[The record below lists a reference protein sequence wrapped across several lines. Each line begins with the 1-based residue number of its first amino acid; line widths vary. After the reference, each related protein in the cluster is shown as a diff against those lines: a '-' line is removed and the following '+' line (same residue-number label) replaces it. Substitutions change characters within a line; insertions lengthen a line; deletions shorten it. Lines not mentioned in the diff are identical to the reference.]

1 MTDESDAPEKFQIDW
16 IRAIAGAMAAVASA
30 VLLSTLG
37 AAGTIIGAALGSLVV
52 TIASAMIAEGLSANR
67 RKGAKRKEGA
77 AEWVGTAQAE
87 ALRDTTAD
95 ETAAPERHLD
105 HAEQRLA
112 EAHEERDDAIV
123 VAPVGWRG
131 RFSRLPWMRIG
142 LTALAL
148 FVVALML
155 ITAFELVTGRSVSSI
170 TGGSDDTGDTTIE
183 QVGGKDS
190 GKDDRV
196 RDEQP
201 TESPRPSQRTDP
213 STAPTE
219 SPTPSVS
226 QEPSPAESTAVPTE
240 SQTPT
245 PAATT
250 SP

>member
-77 AEWVGTAQAE
+77 AERVGTAQAE
-87 ALRDTTAD
+87 ALRATMAD
-95 ETAAPERHLD
+95 DTAAPERPLD

-112 EAHEERDDAIV
+112 EAHEERDAASV

-213 STAPTE
+213 STLPTE